1 MNKLTSLTTIEN
13 KTILVRVD
21 LNVPVDDDGN
31 ITDNTRLIE
40 TLPTIKCLQEKG
52 GKIVL
57 ISHFGRPKPIYDNNG
72 NIIDEELYQKQ
83 INNPKHINMFQN
95 IIIAYLDNNI
105 IVKKIKKC
113 IGDEVIDEINN
124 MKQKD
129 IILLENVRYYVGET
143 ENNPLF
149 SENLSKGIDI
159 FVMDAF
165 GTSHR
170 KHSSTYGVKDYVNI
184 NVMGLLME
192 KEIKYLDLIMESSE
206 KKITAIIGGSKVSS
220 KFDVLTSMIKRCN
233 KIIIGG
239 GMANTFLKARGYD
252 VGKSLVEDDLL
263 DKVKL
268 LEEEAK
274 SIGVELL
281 LPIDLVTAN
290 EFSQNA
296 LVRIINI
303 GEKCS
308 DMMILDVGLKS
319 INQFKEHL
327 QSSDI
332 IVWNGPL
339 GVFEIDIFSH
349 GTKEIALLLSQ
360 LAETKTVIAGGGDS
374 IAAINKYELAD
385 KFTHIS
391 TGGGAMLEY
400 LEGRF

>member
-1 MNKLTSLTTIEN
+1 M
-13 KTILVRVD
+13 
-21 LNVPVDDDGN
+21 
-31 ITDNTRLIE
+31 
-40 TLPTIKCLQEKG
+40 
-52 GKIVL
+52 
-57 ISHFGRPKPIYDNNG
+57 
-72 NIIDEELYQKQ
+72 
-83 INNPKHINMFQN
+83 
-95 IIIAYLDNNI
+95 
-105 IVKKIKKC
+105 
-113 IGDEVIDEINN
+113 
-124 MKQKD
+124 
-129 IILLENVRYYVGET
+129 
-143 ENNPLF
+143 
-149 SENLSKGIDI
+149 
-159 FVMDAF
+159 
-165 GTSHR
+165 
-170 KHSSTYGVKDYVNI
+170 
-184 NVMGLLME
+184 
-192 KEIKYLDLIMESSE
+192 
-206 KKITAIIGGSKVSS
+206 
-220 KFDVLTSMIKRCN
+220 
-233 KIIIGG
+233 
-239 GMANTFLKARGYD
+239 
-252 VGKSLVEDDLL
+252 
-263 DKVKL
+263 
-268 LEEEAK
+268 
-274 SIGVELL
+274 

-308 DMMILDVGLKS
+308 DMMILDVGSKS